1 MKTFK
6 RIISGLMA
14 FLMVFG
20 LVAAAPAKEA
30 KAENETLTAYLAY
43 ADGSWGDAQYWGED
57 AATLAEKPYANV
69 KVTNAEITDWG
80 QYTVGLDFTGTSNG
94 AAKGLAFTGL
104 MITNGEIARP
114 GAIITVDEV
123 KINGEVVEIG
133 EGYTSSDDQITTRY
147 NLMNEWVSALPE
159 DARNMSGD
167 LSKATWTPLSKDL
180 CAEVKTIEVKFTY
193 APAVRAYIDY
203 ANADWSVQCWTGA
216 SDNGVV
222 ATMPEITGE
231 GTYTAS
237 LDFTGTANGYVDGIA
252 FTALMMGRGDLVY
265 PEHALQLDKVE
276 INGEEVDFGKYY
288 TTSDNGVDTR
298 INLYN
303 AWVPYDAATGITDV
317 SSNEFARRV
326 DGDLTDV
333 SPIPVA
339 AELFNGVETL
349 SVTFTVA
356 LAANYGKVERTYVIP
371 SAEFPTTA
379 YLAYADGAW
388 GDAQYWGEDAETL
401 ATKPYANVKVQTAEV
416 TGFGQ
421 YTVGLDFTGTANGKA
436 AGAAAFTSLMVK
448 DLEQIAPGACLTVN
462 KVEING
468 AEVKIGNAYTSS
480 DDGKE
485 TRSNLYNAWVG
496 EIPADARTASGSV
509 EGITATPMTTEQLT
523 DVQTMY
529 VTFTISPYTT
539 ASINYTD
546 GSWGVSYWGADA
558 ETMGIKVVEPIVY
571 APGTYTA
578 SIDFTGTANGAV
590 DGVSFAA
597 LMLNRGEVAFPYAI
611 LDVKEVKVNGEAVAF
626 KPGYT
631 TYDNDG
637 SYQTRV
643 NLYNAWVGT
652 DAATGMLP
660 ADKDSRPADV
670 RTADGNTDVTPL
682 MLDAAILNGVK
693 TVEVTFEFIEGEAPV
708 VEEVEKVVYTA
719 DKMGAYNAYIWFQ
732 TDNYTFRN
740 TQTDATYGKE
750 SNPEIFAQI
759 TTWDADNVAQK
770 NPGELV
776 DVEIKGNG
784 TYKVGVTGFSAN
796 SSTEGAAPYFRI
808 LGFSTDIP
816 ADETIVFSDVKIKM
830 DGKTV
835 YTFNEAFMDPDDA
848 KKGLHSVLAINEYN
862 KELKADHEFGYNFP
876 SEMWIEFTVSG
887 FDYDYVAEGTTEPE
901 PTAAP
906 TEAPAPTAAPTE
918 VPAATAT
925 PVPTEAPANVDT
937 DAEGGMNPIVI
948 VVIVVAVIAIAGAAA
963 FVVMKKKK

>member
-6 RIISGLMA
+6 RILSGLMA

-30 KAENETLTAYLAY
+30 KAENETLAAYLAY
-43 ADGSWGDAQYWGED
+43 ADSSWTYQYWGE
-57 AATLAEKPYANV
+57 AESANGV
-69 KVTNAEITDWG
+69 KFTNAEITDWG
-80 QYTVGLDFTGTSNG
+80 QYTVGLDFTATADGS
-94 AAKGLAFTGL
+94 AKGLAFAGL

-123 KINGEVVEIG
+123 KINGEVVEMG

-167 LSKATWTPLSKDL
+167 LSNATWTSLNKEL
-180 CAEVKTIEVKFTY
+180 CADVKTIEVTFTY
-193 APAVRAYIDY
+193 SPAVRAYIDY
-203 ANADWSVQCWTGA
+203 ATADWSAQIWTGA
-216 SDNGVV
+216 SDNGIV

-276 INGEEVDFGKYY
+276 INGEEVEFGKYY

-303 AWVPYDAATGITDV
+303 AWVPYDAATGVTDV
-317 SSNEFARRV
+317 SGNAYARRV

-356 LAANYGKVERTYVIP
+356 LAANYGKIERTYVTP

-388 GDAQYWGEDAETL
+388 SDAQFWGDTAAET
-401 ATKPYANVKVQTAEV
+401 TVKYQTAEV

-436 AGAAAFTSLMVK
+436 AGAAAFTAVMVK
-448 DLEQIAPGACLTVN
+448 DLEQIAPGACLTIN
-462 KVEING
+462 KVEVNG
-468 AEVKIGNAYTSS
+468 KAVAIGTAYTSS

-485 TRSNLYNAWVG
+485 TRSNLYNAWVS
-496 EIPADARTASGSV
+496 EVPADARTAGGSL
-509 EGITATPMTTEQLT
+509 EGATPTPMTAEQLT
-523 DVQTMY
+523 DVQTIY
-529 VTFTISPYTT
+529 VTFTVSPYTT

-546 GSWGVSYWGADA
+546 GSWGVSYWGTDA
-558 ETMGIKVVEPIVY
+558 ETMGIKVVEPVVY

-578 SIDFTGTANGAV
+578 SIDFTGTAAGAV

-611 LDVKEVKVNGEAVAF
+611 LDVKEIKVNGEAVAF

-643 NLYNAWVGT
+643 NLYNAWVGV
-652 DAATGMLP
+652 DATTGMLP
-660 ADKDSRPADV
+660 NDDTRPADV
-670 RTADGNTDVTPL
+670 RTADGSTDVTPQ

-693 TVEVTFEFIEGEAPV
+693 TIEVTFEFIEGEAPV

-719 DKMGAYNAYIWFQ
+719 DKMGAYNAYLWFQ

-740 TQTDATYGKE
+740 TQSDATYGKDT
-750 SNPEIFAQI
+750 NPEMFAQI
-759 TTWDADNVAQK
+759 TTWDAENNALK

-808 LGFSTDIP
+808 LGFSTDMP
-816 ADETIVFSDVKIKM
+816 ADESIVFSNVKIKM

-835 YTFNEAFMDPDDA
+835 YTFDEAFMDPDDA

-887 FDYDYVAEGTTEPE
+887 FDYDFVAEGTETPAEPTVAPTEVPAEPTAAPTEVPAE

-906 TEAPAPTAAPTE
+906 TEAPAEPTAA
-918 VPAATAT
+918 
-925 PVPTEAPANVDT
+925 PTEAPANVDA
-937 DAEGGMNPIVI
+937 DAEGGMNPVVI
-948 VVIVVAVIAIAGAAA
+948 VVIVVAVIAIAAGAA

>member
-6 RIISGLMA
+6 KIISGLMA
-14 FLMVFG
+14 FLMVFA
-20 LVAAAPAKEA
+20 LTAVAAPAQEA

-43 ADGSWGDAQYWGED
+43 ADSSWTYQYWGE
-57 AATLAEKPYANV
+57 AENEKGV
-69 KVTNAEITDWG
+69 KYTNAEITDWG
-80 QYTVGLDFTGTSNG
+80 QYTVGLDFTSTADGS
-94 AAKGLAFTGL
+94 AKGLAFTGL

-123 KINGEVVEIG
+123 KINGEVVEMG

-167 LSKATWTPLSKDL
+167 LSNATWTPLNKDL
-180 CAEVKTIEVKFTY
+180 CAEVKTIEVTFTY
-193 APAVRAYIDY
+193 SPAVRAYIDY
-203 ANADWSVQCWTGA
+203 ANADWSAQIWTGA
-216 SDNGVV
+216 SDNGIV

-276 INGEEVDFGKYY
+276 INGEEVEFGKYY

-303 AWVPYDAATGITDV
+303 TWCGHDATTGILDV
-317 SSNEFARRV
+317 SGIEFARRV

-333 SPIPVA
+333 SPVPVA

-356 LAANYGKVERTYVIP
+356 LAANYGKVERTYVTP

-379 YLAYADGAW
+379 YLAYADGSW
-388 GDAQYWGEDAETL
+388 GDAQFWGDAAAAPL
-401 ATKPYANVKVQTAEV
+401 VKATTAEV

-421 YTVGLDFTGTANGKA
+421 YTVGVDFTGTANGKA
-436 AGAAAFTSLMVK
+436 AGAAAFTAVMVK

-468 AEVKIGNAYTSS
+468 TEVQIGNAYTSS

-485 TRSNLYNAWVG
+485 TRSNLYNAWVS
-496 EIPADARTASGSV
+496 ELPADARTAAGSL
-509 EGITATPMTTEQLT
+509 EGATPTPMTAEQLT

-558 ETMGIKVVEPIVY
+558 ETMGIKVVEPVVY

-578 SIDFTGTANGAV
+578 SIDFTGTAAGAV

-611 LDVKEVKVNGEAVAF
+611 LDVKEIKVNGEAVAF

-643 NLYNAWVGT
+643 NLYNTWVGV
-652 DAATGMLP
+652 DATTGMLP
-660 ADKDSRPADV
+660 NDDTRPTDV
-670 RTADGNTDVTPL
+670 RTADGSADVTPQ

-693 TVEVTFEFIEGEAPV
+693 TIEVTFEFIEGEAPV

-759 TTWDADNVAQK
+759 TTWDADNNAQK

-848 KKGLHSVLAINEYN
+848 KRGLHSVLAINEYN

-887 FDYDYVAEGTTEPE
+887 FDYDFVAEGTETPAEPTEAPAE

-906 TEAPAPTAAPTE
+906 TEAPAEPTAAPTE
-918 VPAATAT
+918 
-925 PVPTEAPANVDT
+925 APAEPT
-937 DAEGGMNPIVI
+937 AAPTTAPAETPADAEGGLNPIVI

>member
-6 RIISGLMA
+6 KIISGMMA
-14 FLMVFG
+14 FLMVFA
-20 LVAAAPAKEA
+20 LTAVAAPAQEA

-57 AATLAEKPYANV
+57 EATLATTSYANV

-94 AAKGLAFTGL
+94 AAKGLSFTGL

-123 KINGEVVEIG
+123 KINGEVVEMG

-167 LSKATWTPLSKDL
+167 LSNATWTPLSKDL

-203 ANADWSVQCWTGA
+203 ATADWSAQIWTGA
-216 SDNGVV
+216 SDNGIV
-222 ATMPEITGE
+222 AVMPEITGE

-252 FTALMMGRGDLVY
+252 FAALMMGRGDLVY

-298 INLYN
+298 INLFN
-303 AWVPYDAATGITDV
+303 EWCGHDAATGVVDV
-317 SSNEFARRV
+317 SGNAYARRV

-333 SPIPVA
+333 SPVPVA
-339 AELFNGVETL
+339 KDLFNGVETL

-356 LAANYGKVERTYVIP
+356 LAANYGKVERTYVTP

-388 GDAQYWGEDAETL
+388 SDAQFWGDTAAET
-401 ATKPYANVKVQTAEV
+401 TVKFQTAEV

-436 AGAAAFTSLMVK
+436 AGAAAFSALMIK
-448 DLEQIAPGACLTVN
+448 DLEQIAPGACLTIN
-462 KVEING
+462 KVEVNG
-468 AEVKIGNAYTSS
+468 TEVAIGTAYTSS

-485 TRSNLYNAWVG
+485 TRSNLYNTWVS
-496 EIPADARTASGSV
+496 ELPADARTAGGSL
-509 EGITATPMTTEQLT
+509 EGATPTPMTAEQLT

-539 ASINYTD
+539 ASINYVNGD
-546 GSWGVSYWGADA
+546 WGVGYWGSDA
-558 ETMGIKVVEPIVY
+558 ETMGIKVVEPVVY

-590 DGVSFAA
+590 DGISFAA

-611 LDVKEVKVNGEAVAF
+611 LDVKEIKVNGEAVAF

-643 NLYNAWVGT
+643 NLYNSWIGV

-660 ADKDSRPADV
+660 ADADSRPTDV

-682 MLDAAILNGVK
+682 MLDAAIMNGVK

-719 DKMGAYNAYIWFQ
+719 DKMGTYNAYLWFQ

-740 TQTDATYGKE
+740 TQTDANYGRE
-750 SNPEIFAQI
+750 SNPEAFGQVSLIEDTVLAKK
-759 TTWDADNVAQK
+759 DGV
-770 NPGELV
+770 LH

-784 TYKVGVTGFSAN
+784 TYKVGVTEFTAA

-808 LGFSTDIP
+808 LGLSTTIP
-816 ADETIVFSDVKIKM
+816 ADESIVFSNVKIKM

-835 YTFNEAFMDPDDA
+835 YTFEEAFMDPDDA
-848 KKGLHSVLAINEYN
+848 KRGLHSILAINEYN
-862 KELKADHEFGYNFP
+862 KNITADHEFGYNFP
-876 SEMWIEFTVSG
+876 ASEVWIEFTVSG
-887 FDYDYVAEGTTEPE
+887 FDYDFAAEGTTEPTVAPTEAPAE

-906 TEAPAPTAAPTE
+906 TTAPAD
-918 VPAATAT
+918 
-925 PVPTEAPANVDT
+925 VDADT
-937 DAEGGMNPIVI
+937 EGGLNPIVI

>member
-6 RIISGLMA
+6 KILSGMMA
-14 FLMVFG
+14 FLMVFA
-20 LVAAAPAKEA
+20 LTAVAAPAQEA

-43 ADGSWGDAQYWGED
+43 ADSSWTYQYWGE
-57 AATLAEKPYANV
+57 AENEKGV
-69 KVTNAEITDWG
+69 KYTNADITDWG
-80 QYTVGLDFTGTSNG
+80 QYTVGLDFTATADGS
-94 AAKGLAFTGL
+94 AKGLAFSGL

-123 KINGEVVEIG
+123 KINGEVVEMG

-147 NLMNEWVSALPE
+147 NLMNEWVTALPD

-167 LSKATWTPLSKDL
+167 LSNATWTSLNKEL
-180 CAEVKTIEVKFTY
+180 CADVKTIEVTFTY
-193 APAVRAYIDY
+193 SPAVRAYIDY
-203 ANADWSVQCWTGA
+203 ATADWSAQIWTGA
-216 SDNGVV
+216 SDNGIV

-237 LDFTGTANGYVDGIA
+237 LDFTGTANGYVDGVA

-265 PEHALQLDKVE
+265 PEHAMQIDKVE
-276 INGEEVDFGKYY
+276 INGEEVEVGKYY

-303 AWVPYDAATGITDV
+303 EWCGHDATTGTVDTSTIQY
-317 SSNEFARRV
+317 ARRV
-326 DGDLTDV
+326 DGDLTNV

-339 AELFNGVETL
+339 KDLFNGVETF

-356 LAANYGKVERTYVIP
+356 LAANYGKVERTYVTP
-371 SAEFPTTA
+371 SAEWPTTA
-379 YLAYADGAW
+379 YLAYADGSW
-388 GDAQYWGEDAETL
+388 GDAQFWGDTTAET
-401 ATKPYANVKVQTAEV
+401 TVKYQTAEV

-436 AGAAAFTSLMVK
+436 AGAAAFTALMVK
-448 DLEQIAPGACLTVN
+448 DLEQIAPGACLTID
-462 KVEING
+462 KVEVNG
-468 AEVKIGNAYTSS
+468 AEVTIGAAYTSS

-485 TRSNLYNAWVG
+485 TRSNLYNAWVS
-496 EIPADARTASGSV
+496 ELPSDARTASGSL
-509 EGITATPMTTEQLT
+509 EGATPTPMTAEQLT

-539 ASINYTD
+539 ACISYVD
-546 GSWGVSYWGADA
+546 GSWGTQYWGGTPDA
-558 ETMGIKVVEPIVY
+558 ASGIVVNNPIIY
-571 APGTYTA
+571 APGTYTT

-597 LMLNRGEVAFPYAI
+597 LLLDRGEVAFPYAI
-611 LDVKEVKVNGEAVAF
+611 LDIKEIKVNGEAVAF
-626 KPGYT
+626 NPGYT

-643 NLYNAWVGT
+643 NLYNAWVSE
-652 DAATGMLP
+652 LP
-660 ADKDSRPADV
+660 EDV
-670 RTADGNTDVTPL
+670 RTADGSTDVSAS
-682 MLDAAILNGVK
+682 MLDAAIMNGVK
-693 TVEVTFEFIEGEAPV
+693 TIEVTFEFIEGEAPV

-719 DKMGAYNAYIWFQ
+719 DKMGTYNAYIWFQ

-740 TQTDATYGKE
+740 TQTDATYGRAA
-750 SNPEIFAQI
+750 NPEIFAQI
-759 TTWDADNVAQK
+759 TTWDSDNVAQK

-808 LGFSTDIP
+808 LGFSTTIP
-816 ADETIVFSDVKIKM
+816 ADESIVFTDVKIKM

-835 YTFNEAFMDPDDA
+835 YTFDEAFMDPDDA
-848 KKGLHSVLAINEYN
+848 KRGLHSVLAINEYN
-862 KELKADHEFGYNFP
+862 KNITADHEFGYNFP

-887 FDYDYVAEGTTEPE
+887 FDYDYVAEGTTDPVETP
-901 PTAAP
+901 
-906 TEAPAPTAAPTE
+906 APTE
-918 VPAATAT
+918 VPAEPTEAPTVEVT
-925 PVPTEAPANVDT
+925 PLPTEAPANVDADT
-937 DAEGGMNPIVI
+937 EGGMNPVVI

>member
-1 MKTFK
+1 M
-6 RIISGLMA
+6 
-14 FLMVFG
+14 
-20 LVAAAPAKEA
+20 
-30 KAENETLTAYLAY
+30 
-43 ADGSWGDAQYWGED
+43 
-57 AATLAEKPYANV
+57 
-69 KVTNAEITDWG
+69 
-80 QYTVGLDFTGTSNG
+80 
-94 AAKGLAFTGL
+94 
-104 MITNGEIARP
+104 
-114 GAIITVDEV
+114 
-123 KINGEVVEIG
+123 
-133 EGYTSSDDQITTRY
+133 
-147 NLMNEWVSALPE
+147 
-159 DARNMSGD
+159 
-167 LSKATWTPLSKDL
+167 
-180 CAEVKTIEVKFTY
+180 
-193 APAVRAYIDY
+193 
-203 ANADWSVQCWTGA
+203 
-216 SDNGVV
+216 
-222 ATMPEITGE
+222 
-231 GTYTAS
+231 
-237 LDFTGTANGYVDGIA
+237 
-252 FTALMMGRGDLVY
+252 
-265 PEHALQLDKVE
+265 
-276 INGEEVDFGKYY
+276 
-288 TTSDNGVDTR
+288 
-298 INLYN
+298 
-303 AWVPYDAATGITDV
+303 
-317 SSNEFARRV
+317 
-326 DGDLTDV
+326 
-333 SPIPVA
+333 
-339 AELFNGVETL
+339 FNGVETL

-356 LAANYGKVERTYVIP
+356 LAANYGKVERTYVTP

-379 YLAYADGAW
+379 YLAYAGGAW
-388 GDAQYWGEDAETL
+388 GDAQYWGEDAATL
-401 ATKPYANVKVQTAEV
+401 AEKPYANVKVQTAEV

-468 AEVKIGNAYTSS
+468 KEVAIGAAYTSS

-496 EIPADARTASGSV
+496 EIPADARTAAGSI
-509 EGITATPMTTEQLT
+509 EGVTATPMTTEQLT

-558 ETMGIKVVEPIVY
+558 ETMGIKVVEPVVY

-611 LDVKEVKVNGEAVAF
+611 LDIKEVKVNGEAVAF

-643 NLYNAWVGT
+643 NLYNAWVGV
-652 DAATGMLP
+652 DATTGMLP
-660 ADKDSRPADV
+660 NDDTRPADV
-670 RTADGNTDVTPL
+670 RTADGSTEVTPM

-693 TVEVTFEFIEGEAPV
+693 TMEVTFEFIEGEAPV
-708 VEEVEKVVYTA
+708 IVEEEKVVYTA
-719 DKMGAYNAYIWFQ
+719 DKMGTYNAYLWFQ

-740 TQTDATYGKE
+740 TQTDATYGRE

-796 SSTEGAAPYFRI
+796 PSTEGAAPYFRI
-808 LGFSTDIP
+808 LGFSTTIP
-816 ADETIVFSDVKIKM
+816 ADESIVFTDVKSKM

-835 YTFNEAFMDPDDA
+835 YTFNEGFMDPDDA
-848 KKGLHSVLAINEYN
+848 KRGLHSVLAINEYN
-862 KELKADHEFGYNFP
+862 KTLKADHEFGYNFP

-887 FDYDYVAEGTTEPE
+887 FDYDFAAETPAEPTEAPAEPTEAPAEPTEAPAEPTVAPTEAPAE

-906 TEAPAPTAAPTE
+906 TT
-918 VPAATAT
+918 
-925 PVPTEAPANVDT
+925 APANVDADT
-937 DAEGGMNPIVI
+937 DGGMNPVVI
-948 VVIVVAVIAIAGAAA
+948 VVIVVAVIAIAAGAA
-963 FVVMKKKK
+963 FVVLKKKK

>member
-6 RIISGLMA
+6 RILSGFMA

-20 LVAAAPAKEA
+20 LVAATPAKEA
-30 KAENETLTAYLAY
+30 KAENETLAAYLAY
-43 ADGSWGDAQYWGED
+43 ADGSWTYQYWGE
-57 AATLAEKPYANV
+57 AENDKGV
-69 KVTNAEITDWG
+69 KYTNAEISDWG
-80 QYTVGLDFTGTSNG
+80 QYTVGLDFTGTADGS
-94 AAKGLAFTGL
+94 AKGLSFAGV

-123 KINGEVVEIG
+123 KINGEVVEMA

-147 NLMNEWVSALPE
+147 NLYNTWVTAIPD
-159 DARNMSGD
+159 DAHNMSGD
-167 LSKATWTPLSKDL
+167 LTNVTPTNLSADL
-180 CAEVKTIEVKFTY
+180 CADVKTVEVTFTY
-193 APAVRAYIDY
+193 SPAVRAYIDY
-203 ANADWSVQCWTGA
+203 ATADWSAQIWTGA
-216 SDNGVV
+216 SDNGIKAV
-222 ATMPEITGE
+222 MPEITGE

-276 INGEEVDFGKYY
+276 INGEAVEFGKYY

-303 AWVPYDAATGITDV
+303 TWCGHDATTGILDV
-317 SSNEFARRV
+317 SGIATARRV

-333 SPIPVA
+333 TPVPLA

-356 LAANYGKVERTYVIP
+356 LAANYGKVERTYVTP

-388 GDAQYWGEDAETL
+388 GDAQFWGDAAAYPL
-401 ATKPYANVKVQTAEV
+401 VKATTAEV

-436 AGAAAFTSLMVK
+436 AGAAAFTAVMVK
-448 DLEQIAPGACLTVN
+448 DLEQIAPGACFTID

-468 AEVKIGNAYTSS
+468 AEVKIGTAYTSS

-485 TRSNLYNAWVG
+485 TRSNLYNAWVS
-496 EIPADARTASGSV
+496 ELPADARTAGGSL
-509 EGITATPMTTEQLT
+509 EGATPTPMTTEQLT

-539 ASINYTD
+539 AAINFVD
-546 GSWGVSYWGADA
+546 GAWGVQYWGGTP
-558 ETMGIKVVEPIVY
+558 EGGVVVDSPVVY
-571 APGTYTA
+571 APGTYTT
-578 SIDFTGTANGAV
+578 SIDFTGTAAGAV

-611 LDVKEVKVNGEAVAF
+611 LDIKEVKINGEAVAF
-626 KPGYT
+626 TPGYT

-643 NLYNAWVGT
+643 NLYNTWVSE
-652 DAATGMLP
+652 LP
-660 ADKDSRPADV
+660 EDV
-670 RTADGNTDVTPL
+670 RTADGSTDVSAS
-682 MLDAAILNGVK
+682 MLDAALFAGVK
-693 TVEVTFEFIEGEAPV
+693 TLEVTFEFIEGEAPV

-719 DKMGAYNAYIWFQ
+719 DKNGVYNAYIWFQ

-740 TQTDATYGKE
+740 TQTDATYGRE

-759 TTWDADNVAQK
+759 TTWDADNNAQK

-796 SSTEGAAPYFRI
+796 PSTEGAAPYFRI
-808 LGFSTDIP
+808 LGFSTTIP

-848 KKGLHSVLAINEYN
+848 KRGLHSVLAINEYN

-887 FDYDYVAEGTTEPE
+887 FDYDFAAETPAEPTEAPAEPTVAPTEAPAE

-906 TEAPAPTAAPTE
+906 TEAPAET
-918 VPAATAT
+918 PA
-925 PVPTEAPANVDT
+925 

-948 VVIVVAVIAIAGAAA
+948 VVIVVAVIAIAAGAA

>member
-6 RIISGLMA
+6 RILSGMMA

-30 KAENETLTAYLAY
+30 RAENETLKAYLAY
-43 ADGSWGDAQYWGED
+43 ADSSWTYQYWGE
-57 AATLAEKPYANV
+57 AESEKNV
-69 KVTNAEITDWG
+69 KFTNAEITDWG
-80 QYTVGLDFTGTSNG
+80 KYTVGLDFTETADGS
-94 AAKGLAFTGL
+94 AKGLAFTGI
-104 MITNGEIARP
+104 MIENGETVHP
-114 GAIITVDEV
+114 GAVISVDEV
-123 KINGEVVEIG
+123 KVNGEVVEIG

-147 NLMNEWVSALPE
+147 NLMNEWVTALPD
-159 DARNMSGD
+159 DAHNMSGD
-167 LSKATWTPLSKDL
+167 LTNATWTPLSKDL
-180 CAEVKTIEVKFTY
+180 CADVKTIEVTFTY
-193 APAVRAYIDY
+193 SPAVRAYIDY
-203 ANADWSVQCWTGA
+203 ATADWSAQIWTGA
-216 SDNGVV
+216 SDNGITAV
-222 ATMPEITGE
+222 MPEITGE

-252 FTALMMGRGDLVY
+252 FSALMLGRGDLVY
-265 PEHALQLDKVE
+265 PEHAIQIDKVE
-276 INGEEVDFGKYY
+276 INGEAVELAKYY

-298 INLYN
+298 VNLYN
-303 AWVPYDAATGITDV
+303 TWCGHDAATGFVDT
-317 SSNEFARRV
+317 SSMEFARRV

-333 SPIPVA
+333 SPVPVSEDA
-339 AELFNGVETL
+339 FNGVETL
-349 SVTFTVA
+349 SVTFTIA
-356 LAANYGKVERTYVIP
+356 LAANYGKEERVYVTP

-379 YLAYADGAW
+379 YLSYADGSW
-388 GDAQYWGEDAETL
+388 GDAQYWGEDAAAL
-401 ATKPYANVKVQTAEV
+401 AEKSYANVKAQTAEV

-436 AGAAAFTSLMVK
+436 AGAAAFTAVMIK
-448 DLEQIAPGACLTVN
+448 DLEQIAPGACLTID

-468 AEVKIGNAYTSS
+468 AEVTIGTPYTSS

-485 TRSNLYNAWVG
+485 TRSNLFNSWVS
-496 EIPADARTASGSV
+496 ELPADARTASGSL
-509 EGITATPMTTEQLT
+509 EGATPTPLTAEQLT
-523 DVQTMY
+523 DVETMY

-539 ASINYTD
+539 ASINYVNGD
-546 GSWGVSYWGADA
+546 WSVSYWGEAAAVA
-558 ETMGIKVVEPIVY
+558 EANGIKVTNPVIY

-578 SIDFTGTANGAV
+578 GIDFTGTANGAV

-611 LDVKEVKVNGEAVAF
+611 LDIKEIKVNGETVEY

-643 NLYNAWVGT
+643 NLYNSWVAV

-660 ADKDSRPADV
+660 TDDTRPEDV
-670 RTADGNTDVTPL
+670 RTTGSTDVTPL
-682 MLDAAILNGVK
+682 MLDAAVLNGVK
-693 TVEVTFEFIEGEAPV
+693 TLEVTFEFIEGVAPV
-708 VEEVEKVVYTA
+708 IEEVEKVIYTA
-719 DKMGAYNAYIWFQ
+719 DKMGTYNAYIWFQ

-740 TQTDATYGKE
+740 TQSDATYGRE
-750 SNPEIFAQI
+750 TNPEMFAQI
-759 TTWDADNVAQK
+759 TTWDAENNALK

-816 ADETIVFSDVKIKM
+816 ADESIKFTDVKIKM

-835 YTFNEAFMDPDDA
+835 YTFNDGFMDPDDA
-848 KKGLHSVLAINEYN
+848 KRGLHSVLAINEYN
-862 KELKADHEFGYNFP
+862 KTLKADYEFGYNFP
-876 SEMWIEFTVSG
+876 SELWIEFTVSG
-887 FDYDYVAEGTTEPE
+887 FDYDFTDGAAEETP
-901 PTAAP
+901 AP
-906 TEAPAPTAAPTE
+906 TEIPAAEATPVPTE
-918 VPAATAT
+918 VPEVTAT
-925 PVPTEAPANVDT
+925 PVPTEAPTVDT
-937 DAEGGMNPIVI
+937 NAETGVSPVIIVI
-948 VVIVVAVIAIAGAAA
+948 IVVAVIAVAGGAA